1 MATVIVILVLL
12 STVAFFYLK
21 CPIMQSLTTLWSAV
35 LATIVSFN
43 YYESVAELL
52 ISRGYGLQWA
62 HAGCFVILFIVVFV
76 LLRSLVEYLI
86 TASVDLGQ
94 TPKLIIALACGVLT
108 GLIFSGNLLVALGLL
123 PMHGKL
129 FYSRYAYDK
138 PVVLN
143 SPKTPALG
151 TDGFTAGLFSHISS
165 GSMSSKQSFGVF
177 HADYLTQIHLNKLR
191 TKIKEGQKSQSSQ
204 GDQGRTAQTPVLA
217 VCSSEALVLPR
228 DKEQK
233 PVRWEMVED
242 KEVMIVRAGVQAK
255 KIADGGAN
263 NTSGKINFFPGQIRL
278 IAKESNSNRAGS
290 AMAGKAVPFYP
301 IGFWKNGVTTSSD
314 LNEIK
319 TPNAEEIKDRI
330 YWMDV
335 IFECPKDNTPVLLQ
349 FKQNAV
355 VDLTPHQVV
364 KNTPEIEQVLDSEGQ
379 KEETL

>member
-1 MATVIVILVLL
+1 
-12 STVAFFYLK
+12 
-21 CPIMQSLTTLWSAV
+21 
-35 LATIVSFN
+35 VSFN
-43 YYESVAELL
+43 YYELVAGLL

-62 HAGCFVILFIVVFV
+62 HTGCFVILFIVVFA
-76 LLRSLVEYLI
+76 LLRSLVEYLV

-94 TPKLIIALACGVLT
+94 TPKLIIALICGALT
-108 GLIFSGNLLVALGLL
+108 GLIISGNLLVAMGLL
-123 PMHGKL
+123 PMHGKI
-129 FYSRYAYDK
+129 FYSRYAY
-138 PVVLN
+138 V
-143 SPKTPALG
+143 
-151 TDGFTAGLFSHISS
+151 
-165 GSMSSKQSFGVF
+165 GVF
-177 HADYLTQIHLNKLR
+177 HTDYLTQIHLNKLR

-204 GDQGRTAQTPVLA
+204 GDQGRTDQTPVLA

-263 NTSGKINFFPGQIRL
+263 NASGKINFFPGQIRL
-278 IAKESNSNRAGS
+278 VAKEPNSNRSGS
-290 AMAGKAVPFYP
+290 AMAGKAVSFYP
-301 IGFWKNGVTTSSD
+301 IGFWKNGVATSSD

-319 TPNAEEIKDRI
+319 TPNAAEIKDRI

-335 IFECPKDNTPVLLQ
+335 VFECPKDNTPVLLQ

-364 KNTPEIEQVLDSEGQ
+364 KNTPEIEQALDSEGQ